1 LPPQNATTTINLV
14 RHGETDWNLNRRY
27 QGWED
32 IPLNDTGREQAQ
44 LVAQAIA
51 REPRWDAIYS
61 SPLSRALSTAQ
72 AIAELSGMGEIV
84 QDPDLRERFYGEA
97 EGLTSDEREAKWPGL
112 LAWPGLE
119 RQDVMTARAMSALE
133 RVAERHV
140 GGRVLVIAHGGLIN
154 AVLHQVSGGEVGT
167 GITIILNTARTML
180 LRNGTGWEIETVTD
194 TSHLELAAALE
205 R

>member
-1 LPPQNATTTINLV
+1 LPPQNASTTINLV

-72 AIAELSGMGEIV
+72 AIAELSGMSEIV
-84 QDPDLRERFYGEA
+84 EDPDLRERFYGEA

-112 LAWPGLE
+112 LEWPGLE

-140 GGRVLVIAHGGLIN
+140 GGRVLVVAHGGLIN

>member
-1 LPPQNATTTINLV
+1 LSLHTPKTTISLV

-32 IPLNDTGREQAQ
+32 IPLNDTGRAQAQ

-51 REPRWDAIYS
+51 QEPRWDAIYS

-72 AIAELSGMGEIV
+72 AIAELSGMDEIV
-84 QDPDLRERFYGEA
+84 EDPDLRERFYGEA
-97 EGLTSDEREAKWPGL
+97 EGLTADEREAKWPGL
-112 LAWPGLE
+112 LTWPGLE
-119 RQDVMTARAMSALE
+119 AQEVMTQRAMGALE

-140 GGRVLVIAHGGLIN
+140 GGRVLVVAHGGLIN

-167 GITIILNTARTML
+167 GITIILNTARTIL
-180 LRNGTGWEIETVTD
+180 LRDDMGWEIETVTD
-194 TSHLELAAALE
+194 ASHLELAAME

>member
-1 LPPQNATTTINLV
+1 LSLHTPKTTISLV

-32 IPLNDTGREQAQ
+32 IPLNDTGRAQAQ

-72 AIAELSGMGEIV
+72 AIAELSGMDEIV
-84 QDPDLRERFYGEA
+84 EDPDLRERFYGEA
-97 EGLTSDEREAKWPGL
+97 EGLTADEREAKWPGL

-119 RQDVMTARAMSALE
+119 AQEVMTQRAMGALE
-133 RVAERHV
+133 RVAERHA
-140 GGRVLVIAHGGLIN
+140 GGRVLVVAHGGLIN

-167 GITIILNTARTML
+167 GITIILNTARTIL
-180 LRNGTGWEIETVTD
+180 LRNDMGWEIETVTD
-194 TSHLELAAALE
+194 ASHLELAALE